1 MDNNSIK
8 LTAPE
13 ISGLWTTYIQNT
25 AIICFLK
32 HFLSYLQDAEIKQIV
47 ENALQICET

>member
-13 ISGLWTTYIQNT
+13 ISGLWRTYIQNT
-25 AIICFLK
+25 AIILNILISRGWMEQPPLDFDRK
-32 HFLSYLQDAEIKQIV
+32 SVMKV
-47 ENALQICET
+47 